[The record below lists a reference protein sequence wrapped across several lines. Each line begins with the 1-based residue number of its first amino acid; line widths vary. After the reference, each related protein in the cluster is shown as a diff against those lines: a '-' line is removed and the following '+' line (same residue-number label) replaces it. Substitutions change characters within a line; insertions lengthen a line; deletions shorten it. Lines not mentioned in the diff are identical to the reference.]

1 MKTLTNRLNINLFLA
16 LLSLTIIVSCK
27 KTNSSTSNTV
37 INNDPSTQTIGYQ
50 VSGSANFTLLKA
62 AAFKAGLVQTLE
74 SPGPFTVFAP
84 TDDAFKASGI
94 DATTINTLSADNL
107 KTILLYHTITSKIA
121 SSSVPAGP
129 NAKVITA
136 SGDSVFVTNNMN
148 GVFVNGIKVTKA
160 DLPASN
166 GVIHTIAKVLLPASG
181 NIVHVPSADT
191 TLSYLVAA
199 VVRASQGST
208 NVASLLSSGGIFTV
222 LAPTNNAF
230 RKAGFATVAAI
241 NAADPNTL
249 TTILTYHVIAGRVF
263 SSDLT
268 NGGTPATLNGGKLTI
283 TLSGSGAAV
292 QGSANASASNITAT
306 NTMATNGVVH
316 VIDQVLLP
324 LPGTIA
330 AQVSSN
336 PNFTLLKA
344 AVVKGGL
351 AATLDG
357 AGPFTVF
364 APSDNA
370 FLASGITSSVIS
382 ALSVGKLDT
391 ILLYHTI
398 AGKILSSQ
406 VPAGPNAKVI
416 TAGGDSIF
424 VTNNA
429 NGVFV
434 NGIPVVTAD
443 VPASNGVIHVLNKVL
458 LPSFGQNLVQVASS
472 DTTFS
477 YLVAAVVRASQG
489 STNVAGLLSS
499 GGIFTVFAPTNNA
512 FRAAGFATV
521 DAINAADPNTLAGIL
536 AYHVLPGRVFSSDLT
551 NGATPG
557 TISGG
562 NLTIALSQS
571 GATVMGKSNMTASNI
586 IGVNIMA
593 TNGVIHVID
602 SVLLP

>member
-1 MKTLTNRLNINLFLA
+1 MTSIVA
-16 LLSLTIIVSCK
+16 LK
-27 KTNSSTSNTV
+27 
-37 INNDPSTQTIGYQ
+37 
-50 VSGSANFTLLKA
+50 F
-62 AAFKAGLVQTLE
+62 
-74 SPGPFTVFAP
+74 
-84 TDDAFKASGI
+84 
-94 DATTINTLSADNL
+94 
-107 KTILLYHTITSKIA
+107 
-121 SSSVPAGP
+121 
-129 NAKVITA
+129 
-136 SGDSVFVTNNMN
+136 
-148 GVFVNGIKVTKA
+148 
-160 DLPASN
+160 
-166 GVIHTIAKVLLPASG
+166 TIAKVLLPASG
-181 NIVHVPSADT
+181 NIVQVASADT